1 MKLDD
6 REIYLRMALRLFG
19 VIFIIVYFLMK
30 FWPAGWRWIP
40 NQHEYEQ
47 MILGVYATLGIFLIL
62 AAKRPFENL
71 SLIWFTV
78 WSSWVHA
85 GIMAV
90 QAFMDEGEQ
99 GHLVGDVPALIL
111 VGVVLSVLAPK
122 TLRPVKAA
130 A

>member
-1 MKLDD
+1 MTIEA
-6 REIYLRMALRLFG
+6 REKYLRISLRLFG
-19 VIFIIVYFLMK
+19 AIFIIVYFLMK
-30 FWPAGWRWIP
+30 FWPSGWQWMP
-40 NQHEYEQ
+40 NQYEYEQ

-62 AAKRPFENL
+62 ASKRPLENL

-90 QAFMDEGEQ
+90 QAFMDAGEH

-111 VGVVLSVLAPK
+111 VGVVLGALAPR
-122 TLRPVKAA
+122 TLRPMKATA
-130 A
+130 